1 MKQWLQNAV
10 KIIFLCYAPWAHADN
25 GSQITSILTKLVEL
39 LQSNIARCL
48 AVIAIVGVGY
58 ATVYLGRMPKERA
71 ISIVLGICIIFGA
84 KTILQSL
91 GYGLE

>member
-1 MKQWLQNAV
+1 MRQWLQTVGA
-10 KIIFLCYAPWAHADN
+10 ILFLGYSPWARADS

-84 KTILQSL
+84 KTILQNL